1 MKRITT
7 VLFFALLSTTLFAQT
22 DKMREQAITLTEK
35 MNADIISE
43 NPALALSEAQ
53 KTQISEII
61 AQRSQAFTS
70 VNKTEKDEE
79 KRKEAQK
86 AAVKPFNQKI
96 FGEVLSKEQKLALDT
111 ARNKAKD
118 KK

>member
-22 DKMREQAITLTEK
+22 DKMREQAILLADK
-35 MNADIISE
+35 MNAEIISE
-43 NPALALSEAQ
+43 NPALALTEAQ

-61 AQRSQAFTS
+61 AQRSQAFTNAS
-70 VNKTEKDEE
+70 KTEKDEE
-79 KRKEAQK
+79 LRKEAQK

-96 FGEVLSKEQKLALDT
+96 FTEILSKEQKLALDT
-111 ARNKAKD
+111 AR
-118 KK
+118 KKLKNEK